1 MNALGHRKD
10 VSRHELE
17 CLLGSLRHVST
28 CLRSARP
35 FFQRLHLAC
44 KRAPR
49 RGRIPV
55 TDALRL
61 DVAWLRI
68 ILERGD
74 WGGFPTSMFW
84 REPHPCLHLYM
95 DASNEGLAVLA
106 PAHKRYIQIRFDDDE
121 SHDITSATDANGFT
135 INVREL
141 FCVALAAVVWGENWK
156 PRGNGEVAHIRAWS
170 DNASAV
176 AWVQTQRSD
185 NRLAQELIRVL
196 GLCEATSRFRISTHH
211 LPGAINLAADAASR
225 AWSEPYRYRWTIYS
239 RDWIQTPV
247 PPDARY
253 LYKTFSQIYRP
264 THWPNQATKS
274 MRPHESNGVNGVPA
288 PVCRRGSP
296 EIKTPTP
303 LSSSRSRY
311 RVGIELTDRV
321 AIRPPPFCPNLATS
335 AGIIGEFA
343 ATPSASMRDT
353 DSLCKGCHGCRQ
365 HHEENAQCQPFFSV
379 EFDPTAISSPKTT
392 AFSGGLR
399 SWAFS
404 SYCEDRST

>member
-225 AWSEPYRYRWTIYS
+225 AWSEPYRYRWTNYS

-274 MRPHESNGVNGVPA
+274 MRPHV
-288 PVCRRGSP
+288 
-296 EIKTPTP
+296 
-303 LSSSRSRY
+303 
-311 RVGIELTDRV
+311 
-321 AIRPPPFCPNLATS
+321 
-335 AGIIGEFA
+335 
-343 ATPSASMRDT
+343 
-353 DSLCKGCHGCRQ
+353 
-365 HHEENAQCQPFFSV
+365 
-379 EFDPTAISSPKTT
+379 
-392 AFSGGLR
+392 
-399 SWAFS
+399 
-404 SYCEDRST
+404 